1 MGTVLDVPTDPEAM
15 APADPAADAG
25 GVETRPAPPPDVVV
39 HRDEPSRPL
48 PATPTTPV
56 AGMPDQISEALTVIE
71 TARAAA
77 AAGDAAGTIRALRAL
92 PEPLLLADT
101 GTFGAVTALVASAAR
116 VAGYDDLARTADR
129 AGQSPEDPHAL
140 YGYGYSCVER
150 GVAYLAVPALLRA
163 LTRAPHAGT
172 VRMEL
177 VSALEAEARHA
188 EAVEVL
194 VGSDAMEQWT
204 GRYLLVFNSLMAGDI
219 DGAQQWYTRLGPPPE
234 RRQETMAARLTA
246 MLARVQLLTGADVID
261 AAHTPENPNDTLG
274 SADLRGWHFAL
285 NGGLLTTLSPYG
297 ADAGMGGRYAYLAE
311 TYSSC
316 HWALRRLALVLNA
329 TGRRPPTVGLLPD
342 RSSRILGMAAAEVL
356 GVRAWDWRPQMDGAL
371 VVSYTLADAA
381 PHILNGLGSAP
392 GQILVEHATCW
403 TDPPPVAADVT
414 TFLHQVVVPPW
425 AARQVP
431 GEGDGWVEEPPDLR
445 PEREIAAEI
454 LSSPAVPDPGDGS
467 APEDPDYALAS
478 FAERVAPQWGRTQ
491 THRDRVWSPGPVRS
505 SRFW

>member
-1 MGTVLDVPTDPEAM
+1 M
-15 APADPAADAG
+15 
-25 GVETRPAPPPDVVV
+25 
-39 HRDEPSRPL
+39 RDQDSARSD
-48 PATPTTPV
+48 PATPVP
-56 AGMPDQISEALTVIE
+56 GMPDQISEALRVIE
-71 TARAAA
+71 TARVAAA
-77 AAGDAAGTIRALRAL
+77 NADAAGTIRALRGL
-92 PEPLLLADT
+92 PEPLLLSDG
-101 GTFGAVTALVASAAR
+101 GTFATVTTLVSSAAR
-116 VAGYDDLARTADR
+116 LAGYDDLAEAAGR
-129 AGQSPEDPHAL
+129 AGRAPEDAHAL

-150 GVAYLAVPALLRA
+150 GVAYLAVPALMRA
-163 LTRAPHAGT
+163 LSRAPEAGA

-177 VSALEAEARHA
+177 VSALEAESRHA
-188 EAVEVL
+188 EAVDVL

-219 DGAQQWYTRLGPPPE
+219 DGAQQWYTRLGRPPE
-234 RRQETMAARLTA
+234 RRQEAMAARLTA
-246 MLARVQLLTGADVID
+246 MLGRVQLLLGADLLD
-261 AAHTPENPNDTLG
+261 DPAYTPLNPRDTLG

-316 HWALRRLALVLNA
+316 HWALRRLALVLEA
-329 TGRRPPTVGLLPD
+329 TGRKPPTVGLLQD

-356 GVRAWDWRPQMDGAL
+356 GVRAWDWRPQMEGAL
-371 VVSYTLADAA
+371 VVSYSLADSA
-381 PHILNGLGSAP
+381 PHVLNGLSSAP

-403 TDPPPVAADVT
+403 TDPPPVASDVT

-431 GEGDGWVEEPPDLR
+431 GEGGDWVEEPLDLR

-454 LSSPAVPDPGDGS
+454 LAAPAVPDPGDGS
-467 APEDPDYALAS
+467 APEDPDDALVA
-478 FAERVAPQWGRTQ
+478 FARRVAPLWGRSRS
-491 THRDRVWSPGPVRS
+491 HRDRVWSPGPVRS